1 MKQKKPVKRLNLSP
15 LLLPC
20 LHPFPPEWQFHLIFW
35 NKWWRFEYWRHLA
48 KNLLC
53 TAGSK
58 CESKG
63 GRSYLGKTFLYHL
76 HWTWGKDVGHSQYII
91 TYIKSL
97 TCISQCDMFSSCP
110 SPAWLGWSGQ
120 LSLPFLWIFTSF
132 LDFYFSIS
140 AWLSLFVF
148 CLEPYF
154 LNGIWYFDNH
164 QFISCHDAMM
174 PWCNDASTT
183 ECLKGVAAWGE
194 EVEAKQATDWALR
207 CLTDQRPD
215 VLLHFPRKKSFLKTN
230 GKVIYFW
237 PFLKRTSWSLL
248 PRFALW

>member
-1 MKQKKPVKRLNLSP
+1 MFLLNCLSP
-15 LLLPC
+15 GIELWPLFYIWSKKTCEAPQSLASPAPLPSPIPSWVTI
-20 LHPFPPEWQFHLIFW
+20 PFNILEQITKCWFDLTKQ
-35 NKWWRFEYWRHLA
+35 YWRHLA

-63 GRSYLGKTFLYHL
+63 GRSYLGKTFLYHP

-91 TYIKSL
+91 IYIKSL

-120 LSLPFLWIFTSF
+120 LSRPFLFTSF

-140 AWLSLFVF
+140 AWLSPFVF
-148 CLEPYF
+148 FLEPYF

-174 PWCNDASTT
+174 SWCNDASTT

-215 VLLHFPRKKSFLKTN
+215 V
-230 GKVIYFW
+230 
-237 PFLKRTSWSLL
+237 
-248 PRFALW
+248 